1 MGDLFEINMSRNKF
15 IKFLHRK
22 SDKSFSELR
31 SILKKNK
38 WNMSDTYLELFM
50 ISRVKRDDR

>member
-1 MGDLFEINMSRNKF
+1 MFSDLFEINMSRNKF
-15 IKFLHRK
+15 SQYVHRK
-22 SDKSFSELR
+22 RSDKSFSELR

-50 ISRVKRDDR
+50 F